1 MRMSTAVSPVNL
13 SAPRAPGFL
22 GRLRNWL
29 LDLDDYEVT
38 REEARRRMR
47 SRPGLFASMSPE
59 DIEYLRTY
67 DGPENSGPPLTRRER
82 RDLERRIA
90 ARNP

>member
-1 MRMSTAVSPVNL
+1 MRISTAVSPVTPR
-13 SAPRAPGFL
+13 APVAPGFL
-22 GRLRNWL
+22 VRLRNWL
-29 LDLDDYEVT
+29 LDVDDYELT

-59 DIEYLRTY
+59 DLEYLRNY

-82 RDLERRIA
+82 RGLERRMA
-90 ARNP
+90 THA